1 MPTNAVKSKDNRID
15 MLGTKQLTK
24 RLVLFA
30 LPLIASGVLQQS
42 FNSVDV
48 AVVGRYV
55 GSSALAAV
63 GVNGPV
69 IGLIINLFIGI
80 AVGANVVI
88 SNYIGRGD
96 EGGTKRAVG
105 TSMVMAAVSGIALMV
120 IGLLVAKPILQ
131 WMGTP
136 ADVID
141 NAMLYLRI
149 YSLGFPAMMVYNFG
163 SAVLR
168 SIGDTRRP
176 FYCLMVGGLVN
187 VVLNLIFVIVFGMG
201 VEGVAIATDVANVVS
216 ALGVVMLLRREQGSL
231 RVDRAGLRISEFEMS
246 KILRIGVPAG
256 LQGVVFSLSNTFI
269 QSAINSFGADAMA
282 GSAAALNYE
291 LYTYFFISS
300 FGSAA
305 TAFISQN
312 YGAGQFRQCQ
322 RIFIRC
328 MTLSV
333 VSCLLL
339 NTTVYLN
346 REFFCNI
353 FTSGE
358 APIAYACVRIE
369 WVLLFQFIACS
380 YEIAGASMR
389 AFGYSMTPT
398 VITIIGTCLLRVC
411 WVSSGPFSNL
421 RDLLIIY
428 PITWIVTG
436 TAVVAAY
443 IYASRRTLRHRS

>member
-1 MPTNAVKSKDNRID
+1 
-15 MLGTKQLTK
+15 
-24 RLVLFA
+24 
-30 LPLIASGVLQQS
+30 
-42 FNSVDV
+42 
-48 AVVGRYV
+48 
-55 GSSALAAV
+55 
-63 GVNGPV
+63 
-69 IGLIINLFIGI
+69 
-80 AVGANVVI
+80 
-88 SNYIGRGD
+88 
-96 EGGTKRAVG
+96 
-105 TSMVMAAVSGIALMV
+105 
-120 IGLLVAKPILQ
+120 
-131 WMGTP
+131 MGTP

-333 VSCLLL
+333 VACLLL